1 MQAPEST
8 SATSDTPEGPR
19 EAEHLSDL
27 SFADLELPD
36 SIRAGID
43 ASGFSFCTP
52 IQAQTLP
59 IALTGRDVAGQAQTG
74 TGKTAAYLIAMYTQL
89 EQGPPHNGKGPRQP
103 RALILAPTRELAIQ
117 IHSDAVQLGGALEL
131 RLGLVYGGVDYDKQR
146 RQLEEG
152 VDVLIG
158 TPGRLIDYFKQRV
171 FNLRQCN
178 VMILDEADRMFD
190 LGFIKDIRYILRR
203 LPSREHRQNLLFSAT
218 LSHRVLELAYEHM
231 NDPELIRVEPDKM
244 TVDRVRQSIY
254 FPANEEKTAL
264 LVTLLR
270 AMNATRTMVF
280 VNTKRAAER
289 LFDTLEANGIH
300 AAAISGDVPQRK
312 RQRMLGEFQEGK
324 LPVLIATDV
333 ASRGLHVPGV
343 SHVFNY
349 DLPQD
354 AEDYVHRIGRTAR
367 AGASGDAISF
377 GCEDYVQSLP
387 AIEDYIGRKIP
398 VEQYDHAGLDEIEI
412 PAARRRR
419 KRGGKPPQSKKKSA
433 DSESKPRRRR
443 RRRPRNAKK
452 D

>member
-1 MQAPEST
+1 
-8 SATSDTPEGPR
+8 
-19 EAEHLSDL
+19 LSDL
-27 SFADLELPD
+27 RFADLELTD
-36 SIRAGID
+36 GIRAGIE
-43 ASGFSFCTP
+43 AAGFSFCTP

-74 TGKTAAYLIAMYTQL
+74 TGKTAAYLIAMYSHL
-89 EQGPPHNGKGPRQP
+89 ERLQAVRSDDASRTRQP

-117 IHSDAVQLGGALEL
+117 IHSDAVQIGSALDY

-146 RQLEEG
+146 RQLEDG

-158 TPGRLIDYFKQRV
+158 TPGRLIDYFKQKV
-171 FNLRQCN
+171 FNLRHCN

-203 LPSREHRQNLLFSAT
+203 LPPHEQRQNMLFSAT

-231 NDPELIRVEPDKM
+231 NDPELVRIEPDKM

-254 FPANEEKTAL
+254 FPANEEKIPL
-264 LVTLLR
+264 LITLLR
-270 AMNATRTMVF
+270 AMNATRTMIF

-312 RQRMLGEFQEGK
+312 RQRMLSDFQEGR

-343 SHVFNY
+343 SHVFNF

-398 VEQYDHAGLDEIEI
+398 VEQYDHSALLSIETVA
-412 PAARRRR
+412 PRRRPPRGPKPGAKRRSESKGDSSKPPRRR
-419 KRGGKPPQSKKKSA
+419 KRSR
-433 DSESKPRRRR
+433 KPRN
-443 RRRPRNAKK
+443 PGK